1 MSQTA
6 TAAHATTDGTP
17 AIPRIRLFSNMD
29 LLPAKLSREMLRYAI
44 GRVMTCPVTGAVLDV
59 RSAVLVESADGTRL
73 IACVSAEGWRQHGAG
88 VLAIVPDA
96 VAMAEKQP

>member
-1 MSQTA
+1 MTT
-6 TAAHATTDGTP
+6 TAAHATTDP
-17 AIPRIRLFSNMD
+17 APAVPRVRLFSNMD

-44 GRVMTCPVTGAVLDV
+44 SRVMTCPATGAVLDI

-73 IACVSAEGWRQHGAG
+73 IACVSAEGWRTHGAG

-96 VAMAEKQP
+96 VVMAETQP